1 MSTTPMVCC
10 KNQANWSLAQ
20 SQKQE
25 RSHKQELEMNFNE
38 LSFMQPF
45 LETRWD
51 TLHDIVATWPRYFF
65 HLFFTEADDSSR
77 FSVND
82 ADFSHQQ
89 PNKYQRTQPFI
100 AASQVTSKSKK
111 TNTWA
116 PCKRT
121 HQAKKR
127 AMLSDKMNNTIPE

>member
-1 MSTTPMVCC
+1 MSLVKIVGKQFWPGDIIV
-10 KNQANWSLAQ
+10 QSFFIILEILSRSLAQ

-51 TLHDIVATWPRYFF
+51 TLHDIVATWPRYFL

-82 ADFSHQQ
+82 ADSSHRETFILEVEVSWEHSWWVREFEAGLQGR
-89 PNKYQRTQPFI
+89 PAEEKYLR
-100 AASQVTSKSKK
+100 
-111 TNTWA
+111 
-116 PCKRT
+116 R
-121 HQAKKR
+121 
-127 AMLSDKMNNTIPE
+127 